1 MQNERCVYTTV
12 RLLYLIPLC
21 IHRHMRLQINMQ
33 EYTHTEAEA
42 QMYLSNQHIHIHKSN
57 KLFLAGGCMW
67 LSHQR
72 AVESDVLGPRPTRVF
87 N

>member
-1 MQNERCVYTTV
+1 M
-12 RLLYLIPLC
+12 C
-21 IHRHMRLQINMQ
+21 IHDCAPVVSDTPVHSQAHAVANKYAGIH
-33 EYTHTEAEA
+33 THTEAEA

-72 AVESDVLGPRPTRVF
+72 AVESDVLGPRPTCVF